1 MSPITRSIK
10 TTTVVLLVAISVLLL
25 PAAAEYP
32 MFHNDPERTG
42 NVSGDAPVTG
52 DLLWKT
58 VLHDTGYVGCGAC
71 IAGGRVYVSN
81 WAGWPITDERGLYCL
96 NETTGEIIWRNPIGG
111 MGGVSTPAIS
121 GDRVF
126 AGSCA
131 GDLYCVN
138 ALDGA
143 TIWDRTIE
151 PNPLYWGVGSSP
163 LIYNGTIFVNT
174 VSDGAL
180 YAFDFDG
187 SELWKIA
194 TTTGSYSGGSSAI
207 YYISP
212 AAHDETVFFGGAGP
226 ALYCAN
232 IATHDEVWNFS
243 TSGTISTTPAIAGGM
258 VFFATDEPGERLH
271 ALYLNGSEAWNMSLH
286 CRLSSPAVAHGRVYI
301 GDMDKHLNCLDSGNG
316 SVIWSRSIDGPVKSS
331 PVVAGGMVYVTE
343 YTGTIYCFDADCGT
357 LVWSGDTEGFN
368 IAQPAVSDGILF
380 IGSDTGYLYAF
391 RDPPPLEGDLD
402 HDLAVTAADA
412 VIALQMAV
420 RAVPAA
426 KGADVSGDGVVTS
439 LDALM
444 ILQVAAGS
452 INA

>member
-1 MSPITRSIK
+1 MSPIARSIA
-10 TTTVVLLVAISVLLL
+10 TTTVVLLIVISVLLL
-25 PAAAEYP
+25 PAAAEYL

-42 NVSGDAPVTG
+42 NVGGDAPVTG

-58 VLHDTGYVGCGAC
+58 ALHDTGYVGGGAC

-96 NETTGEIIWRNPIGG
+96 NETTGEIIWWNPIGG

-126 AGSCA
+126 VGSCT

-138 ALDGA
+138 ASDGA

-151 PNPLYWGVGSSP
+151 PDPLYWGVGSSP
-163 LIYNGTIFVNT
+163 LIYDGTIFVNT

-180 YAFDFDG
+180 YAFNFDG

-212 AAHDETVFFGGAGP
+212 AAHGGMVFWGAGP
-226 ALYCAN
+226 ALYCAD
-232 IATHDEVWNFS
+232 IATHGEVWNFS
-243 TSGTISTTPAIAGGM
+243 TSGTISTTPAISGGM
-258 VFFATDEPGERLH
+258 VFFATDEPGERLY
-271 ALYLNGSEAWNMSLH
+271 ALYLDGGEAWNTSMR

-316 SVIWSRSIDGPVKSS
+316 SVIWSKYVGGPVKSS

-357 LVWSGDTEGFN
+357 FVWSGDTEGFN
-368 IAQPAVSDGILF
+368 IAQPAVSDGTLF
-380 IGSDTGYLYAF
+380 VGSDSGYLYAF
-391 RDPPPLEGDLD
+391 RDPPPLEGDLN
-402 HDLAVTAADA
+402 HDSKVTAADA
-412 VIALQMAV
+412 VVALRMV
-420 RAVPAA
+420 VGAVPAVDE
-426 KGADVSGDGVVTS
+426 ADVGGDGMVTS
-439 LDALM
+439 LDVLM

>member
-1 MSPITRSIK
+1 MAPIARSIA
-10 TTTVVLLVAISVLLL
+10 TAAIALLIAISVLLL

-32 MFHNDPERTG
+32 MFHLSPERTG

-58 VLHDTGYVGCGAC
+58 ALHDTGYVGGGTC

-96 NETTGEIIWRNPIGG
+96 NETTGEIIWQNPIGG

-121 GDRVF
+121 GDHMFV
-126 AGSCA
+126 GSCT

-138 ALDGA
+138 ASDG
-143 TIWDRTIE
+143 TTVWNRMIE
-151 PNPLYWGVGSSP
+151 PNPLYWGVGSCP
-163 LIYNGTIFVNT
+163 LIYDGVIFVNT

-212 AAHDETVFFGGAGP
+212 AAYDGMVFFGGAGP
-226 ALYCAN
+226 ALYCVD

-243 TSGTISTTPAIAGGM
+243 TSGTISTTPAISGGIIY
-258 VFFATDEPGERLH
+258 FATEERMY
-271 ALYLNGSEAWNMSLH
+271 ALDLDGQEVWNRSMR

-301 GDMDKHLNCLDSGNG
+301 GDLDKHLNCLDSGNG
-316 SVIWSRSIDGPVKSS
+316 STIWCESVDGAVKSS
-331 PVVAGGMVYVTE
+331 PVVAGGMVYITE
-343 YTGTIYCFDADCGT
+343 YTGTVYGFDADCGT

-380 IGSDTGYLYAF
+380 IGSDSGYLYAF
-391 RDPPPLEGDLD
+391 RDPPQLEGDLN
-402 HDLAVTAADA
+402 HDSEVTAADA

-420 RAVPAA
+420 GAVSAIDE
-426 KGADVSGDGVVTS
+426 ADMDGDCRVTS
-439 LDALM
+439 LDVLM
-444 ILQVAAGS
+444 VLQVAAGS

>member
-1 MSPITRSIK
+1 MSLITRSIAA
-10 TTTVVLLVAISVLLL
+10 TAVVLLIVISVLLL
-25 PAAAEYP
+25 PVAAEYP
-32 MFHNDPERTG
+32 MFHSDPERTG

-58 VLHDTGYVGCGAC
+58 ALHDTGYVGGGAC
-71 IAGGRVYVSN
+71 VAGGRVYVSN

-96 NETTGEIIWRNPIGG
+96 NETTGEIIWQNSIGG
-111 MGGVSTPAIS
+111 TGGVSTPAVS
-121 GDRVF
+121 GGRVF
-126 AGSCA
+126 VGSCT

-187 SELWKIA
+187 NELWKIM

-212 AAHDETVFFGGAGP
+212 AAHDGTVFFGGAGP
-226 ALYCAN
+226 ALHCVN
-232 IATHDEVWNFS
+232 IATHDEVRNFS

-271 ALYLNGSEAWNMSLH
+271 ALYLNGSEAWNTSIH
-286 CRLSSPAVAHGRVYI
+286 CRLSSPAVAYGRVYI
-301 GDMDKHLNCLDSGNG
+301 GDMDKHLNCLDSGSG
-316 SVIWSRSIDGPVKSS
+316 SVIWSKSVDGPVKSS
-331 PVVAGGMVYVTE
+331 PVVAGGMVYVTG

-357 LVWSGDTEGFN
+357 LVWSDDTEGFN
-368 IAQPAVSDGILF
+368 IAQPAVSDETLF
-380 IGSDTGYLYAF
+380 IGSDSGYLYAF
-391 RDPPPLEGDLD
+391 RDSPPLEGDLN
-402 HDLAVTAADA
+402 HDGAVTAADA
-412 VIALQMAV
+412 IIALQIVVGAAPAV
-420 RAVPAA
+420 DAA
-426 KGADVSGDGVVTS
+426 DMSGDDVVTS
-439 LDALM
+439 LDVLM

>member
-1 MSPITRSIK
+1 MPPIARSIA
-10 TTTVVLLVAISVLLL
+10 TTTVVLLIAISVLLL

-58 VLHDTGYVGCGAC
+58 ALHDTGYVGGGAC

-96 NETTGEIIWRNPIGG
+96 NETNGEIIWQNPIGG

-121 GDRVF
+121 GDRMFV
-126 AGSCA
+126 GSCT

-138 ALDGA
+138 ALDGI
-143 TIWDRTIE
+143 TIWNRLIE
-151 PNPLYWGVGSSP
+151 PNPVYWGVGSSP

-180 YAFDFDG
+180 YAYDFDG

-212 AAHDETVFFGGAGP
+212 AAHDGMVFFGGAGP

-232 IATHDEVWNFS
+232 IATHNEVWNFS
-243 TSGTISTTPAIAGGM
+243 TSGTISTTPAISGGIIH
-258 VFFATDEPGERLH
+258 FTTEERIY
-271 ALYLNGSEAWNMSLH
+271 ALDLDGREVWNRSMR

-301 GDMDKHLNCLDSGNG
+301 GDLDKHLNCLDSVNG
-316 SVIWSRSIDGPVKSS
+316 SMIWSKSVDGPVKSS
-331 PVVAGGMVYVTE
+331 PVVAGGMVYVTG

-380 IGSDTGYLYAF
+380 IGSDSGYLYAF
-391 RDPPPLEGDLD
+391 RDPSPLEGDLN
-402 HDLAVTAADA
+402 HDGAATAADA
-412 VIALQMAV
+412 VIALRMV
-420 RAVPAA
+420 VGAVPAVDE
-426 KGADVSGDGVVTS
+426 ADVSGDGVVTS
-439 LDALM
+439 LDVLM

-452 INA
+452 INV